1 LEPLTIDSMASPS
14 LTPVP
19 EEMLH
24 ASRPWLALALTFLF
38 LGIGYGLPFQL
49 APAAPAGLW
58 QGTIAPEV
66 LNLYALTVFGGWG
79 HFVYAWRGQFQGT
92 ARLPRGWRAGYWLAV
107 AACIGLLIL
116 FRSLLGVA
124 LFSGIVWVW
133 FIAHFV
139 KAELVFA
146 GSNVRGS
153 GDARMEQ
160 PSVSWQP
167 VAAFA
172 WLSLVLFN
180 VAGIQE
186 HRWLL
191 FSGCTV
197 LGVLI
202 LLTGGWRRLAQGS
215 SFLPALALFFDGE
228 AFVWGTYGQYMH
240 PMFRIGV
247 YVFHVAGAS
256 FFHYLGSYAYGHA
269 RSSRDRWLRP
279 IQVAALNLAII
290 AICCTAAWLPS
301 LRVFSPLL
309 GLEWFTLW
317 VAAHL
322 AASDLLPI
330 WKKLARSSALPAS
343 AAQ

>member
-1 LEPLTIDSMASPS
+1 MTSPS
-14 LTPVP
+14 LTPASEAAAP
-19 EEMLH
+19 

-38 LGIGYGLPFQL
+38 LGVGYALPFRL
-49 APAAPAGLW
+49 APAPPAGLW

-66 LNLYALTVFGGWG
+66 LNLYALTVFAGWG

-92 ARLPRGWRAGYWLAV
+92 MRLPRGWRAGYWIAV
-107 AACIGLLIL
+107 AGCIALLIL

-124 LFSGIVWVW
+124 LFSGLVWVW

-146 GSNVRGS
+146 GPSLKQLPADN
-153 GDARMEQ
+153 

-180 VAGIQE
+180 VAGIQD

-191 FSGCTV
+191 FAGCTA

-202 LLTGGWRRLAQGS
+202 LLTGGWRRLAQGT

-269 RSSRDRWLRP
+269 RNSRDRWLRP
-279 IQVAALNLAII
+279 LWVAALNLAII
-290 AICCTAAWLPS
+290 AICCAAAWLPR
-301 LRVFSPLL
+301 LHPLSPLL

-322 AASDLLPI
+322 AASDLLPV
-330 WKKLARSSALPAS
+330 WKKLGQPSAIRAPIAR
-343 AAQ
+343 

>member
-1 LEPLTIDSMASPS
+1 MTSPS
-14 LTPVP
+14 PVP
-19 EEMLH
+19 EGMLR

-38 LGIGYGLPFQL
+38 LGIGYALPFRL
-49 APAAPAGLW
+49 APEPPAGLW
-58 QGTIAPEV
+58 QGAIAPEV
-66 LNLYALTVFGGWG
+66 LNLYALTVFAGWG

-92 ARLPRGWRAGYWLAV
+92 TRLPGGLRAGYWATV
-107 AACIGLLIL
+107 AACILLLIL
-116 FRSLLGVA
+116 IRSLLGVA
-124 LFSGIVWVW
+124 LFSGLVWVW

-146 GSNVRGS
+146 GPNA
-153 GDARMEQ
+153 GDFGKET

-172 WLSLVLFN
+172 WLSLVLFD

-191 FSGCTV
+191 FGGCTG

-279 IQVAALNLAII
+279 VQVAALNLVII
-290 AICCTAAWLPS
+290 AICCAAAWLPR
-301 LRVFSPLL
+301 LHVLSPLL

-322 AASDLLPI
+322 AASDLLPV
-330 WKKLARSSALPAS
+330 WKKLGRPRAVAATAAR
-343 AAQ
+343 

>member
-1 LEPLTIDSMASPS
+1 MTNPS
-14 LTPVP
+14 LMPASEAALP
-19 EEMLH
+19 

-38 LGIGYGLPFQL
+38 LGIGYALPFRL
-49 APAAPAGLW
+49 APAPPAGLW
-58 QGTIAPEV
+58 RGSIAPEV
-66 LNLYALTVFGGWG
+66 LNLYALTVFAGWG

-92 ARLPRGWRAGYWLAV
+92 TRLPGRMRAGYWVAV
-107 AACIGLLIL
+107 AACIVLLVV

-124 LFSGIVWVW
+124 LFSGLVWVW

-146 GSNVRGS
+146 GSNS
-153 GDARMEQ
+153 GDARLAR

-186 HRWLL
+186 HHWLL
-191 FSGCTV
+191 FAGCTGF
-197 LGVLI
+197 GVLI
-202 LLTGGWRRLAQGS
+202 LVTGGWRRLAQGS
-215 SFLPALALFFDGE
+215 SFLPTLALFFDGE

-279 IQVAALNLAII
+279 IQVAVLNLAII
-290 AICCTAAWLPS
+290 AICCAAAWLPG
-301 LRVFSPLL
+301 LHALSPLL

-322 AASDLLPI
+322 AASDLLPV
-330 WKKLARSSALPAS
+330 WKKLAAPRAIPAP
-343 AAQ
+343 AVR